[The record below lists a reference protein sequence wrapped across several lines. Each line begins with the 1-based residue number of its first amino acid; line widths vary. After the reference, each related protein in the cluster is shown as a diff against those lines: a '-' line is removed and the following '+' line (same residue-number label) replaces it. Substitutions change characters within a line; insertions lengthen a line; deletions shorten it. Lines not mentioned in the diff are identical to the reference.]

1 MNLKET
7 IEFYKNSDLDVIND
21 FEKSIQTQIKNVDIS
36 QVVEIPYQG
45 NYNLDMVFSLNR
57 KQAIVLFLFK
67 AIEALEY
74 EASEEI
80 GYYNFEEYSFDNMLN
95 ELSFPDTKETLFQN
109 NFTEQ
114 NCVAIIKLK
123 EKDELTFLIE
133 TTSNYIFISED
144 YWKS

>member
-109 NFTEQ
+109 KFTEQ

-123 EKDELTFLIE
+123 EKAELTFLIE
-133 TTSNYIFISED
+133 TTNNYIFISED